1 MIQSALNHANSN
13 PYAVSYIKGNTENI
27 NIKGKVEFFVWSS
40 GSIIKL
46 EITGLPNKEKNN
58 FFGFHIHEYDVCDE
72 KEKFLTAGEH
82 LNLEKDTHPNHMGDL
97 PMIYSSNGY
106 AFMLYYTDRFT
117 PKDVVGKSVII
128 HKMIDDLK
136 TNPSGNSG
144 ERIACGRIIKRKWLF
159 M

>member
-1 MIQSALNHANSN
+1 MVQNALRHANSN
-13 PYAVSYIKGNTENI
+13 PYAIAYLLGNTENKE
-27 NIKGKVEFFVWSS
+27 IKGRVEFFNWAS

-46 EITGLPNKEKNN
+46 EITGLPSSNKNN
-58 FFGFHIHEYDVCDE
+58 FFGFHIHEYDICE
-72 KEKFLTAGEH
+72 KEDFLTAGEH
-82 LNLEKDTHPNHMGDL
+82 FNLENDTHPNHMGDL
-97 PMIYSSNGY
+97 PMIYSNNGY

-117 PKDVVGKSVII
+117 PKDVIGKSVII

-144 ERIACGRIIKRKWLF
+144 ERIACGKIIKRKWMF